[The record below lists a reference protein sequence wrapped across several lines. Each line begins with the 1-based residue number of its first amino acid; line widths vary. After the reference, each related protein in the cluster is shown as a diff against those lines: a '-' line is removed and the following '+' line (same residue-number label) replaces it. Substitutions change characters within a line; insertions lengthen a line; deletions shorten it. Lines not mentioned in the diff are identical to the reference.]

1 MVIHAD
7 QHQVSGL
14 TADLETKTRS
24 LQLNKSRSTP
34 SAAMCPAADDSLP
47 ILPAKNESCFLKRR
61 YYQDTGS
68 SRRDVEGNALI
79 RRVQQFME
87 HCVCGG
93 DTVINLCRIL
103 GEE

>member
-14 TADLETKTRS
+14 TANLETETRS
-24 LQLNKSRSTP
+24 LQLDKSGSTP
-34 SAAMCPAADDSLP
+34 SASMCPAADNSLP

-61 YYQDTGS
+61 YYQNTGS

-79 RRVQQFME
+79 GRVPPILE
-87 HCVCGG
+87 DLVWGGCGG
-93 DTVINLCRIL
+93 VYTF
-103 GEE
+103 